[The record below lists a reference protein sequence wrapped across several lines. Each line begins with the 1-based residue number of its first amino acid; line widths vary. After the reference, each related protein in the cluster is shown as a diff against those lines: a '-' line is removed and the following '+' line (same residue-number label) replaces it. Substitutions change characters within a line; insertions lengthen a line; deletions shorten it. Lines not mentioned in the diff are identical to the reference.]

1 MSGARKTRKDTL
13 KGTEE
18 QLQRDVEA
26 SHEDAD
32 VTNDINKRLSKIEDM
47 ISDLKVSLHKKYGEI
62 EDRLSDLTKS
72 QKFICEQYDSFRK
85 VVDALMIDNGKLR
98 DENAQLK
105 VSIHDLQ
112 EDVKQ
117 AHEAVNNLEQY
128 GRRAML
134 EISGIPR
141 CEEEDVEEI
150 VLAVCN
156 KIGVDLQPSE
166 IETAHRLSNKESAN
180 IIALLSSRKR
190 RNEIFQRRSNL
201 KGVTTRDIGI
211 TTRASSKI
219 YVNESLTRKNKA
231 LFNKVLD
238 FKKENGYKYIWTRN
252 GNIYIRQAD
261 HTRSIVIK
269 EAEDL
274 HNLPT

>member
-1 MSGARKTRKDTL
+1 MAKKKT
-13 KGTEE
+13 
-18 QLQRDVEA
+18 
-26 SHEDAD
+26 
-32 VTNDINKRLSKIEDM
+32 
-47 ISDLKVSLHKKYGEI
+47 
-62 EDRLSDLTKS
+62 DLTKS
-72 QKFICEQYDSFRK
+72 QKFICDQYDSFRK